1 MSLSVRVLCAAALV
15 VAGQACSFEQAYQP
29 DSRVEIVSPRQGE
42 RVALPVRLRWEVE
55 GFDVTGARWRDPTF
69 DLPGPPATDLDDSG
83 YFAVFVDRPPIPV
96 GVELMSL
103 AEGNVDCE
111 RAPGC
116 PDGRWFADRG
126 IYITNG
132 TELVLETL
140 ADRRPNTD
148 ANDWHEVTI
157 VLVNDG
163 DGEVGEIGEVKR
175 IGSAATR
182 FTVRFIVERT
192 GPKP

>member
-1 MSLSVRVLCAAALV
+1 MSLSVRVLCITALA

-29 DSRVEIVSPRQGE
+29 DSRVEIVSPRAGE
-42 RVALPVRLRWEVE
+42 RVPLPVRLRWDVE
-55 GFDVTGARWRDPTF
+55 GFEISGARWSDPTF
-69 DLPGPPATDLDDSG
+69 EVPGPAAADPDAG

-103 AEGNVDCE
+103 AAGNVDCE

-126 IYITNG
+126 IYITNR

-140 ADRRPNTD
+140 ADRRPNND
-148 ANDWHEVTI
+148 ANDWHQVTI
-157 VLVNDG
+157 VLVNDTG
-163 DGEVGEIGEVKR
+163 GEVGEIGEVKR
-175 IGSAATR
+175 IGTGATR
-182 FTVRFIVERT
+182 FSVRFMVERT